1 MDGDKESDVGNCK
14 AGRPM
19 KVYIK
24 GKEPVRNWLTMAKE
38 EWDFTPGVSPS
49 EKGESIR
56 FAVRLLYG
64 DGKLRLQWIND
75 QIQDLKLEKQMED
88 MRFQRRLEVLS
99 AERALVNSMS
109 ETFAKVRRDY
119 PMFAFRKMME
129 KSFNDNIYPNPQYY
143 SIVWGITCDIDKVNQ
158 DRQDMR
164 FEFYDKQTQ
173 GWESKYNVKKGPHG
187 KQEDDLVLEMIN
199 KGLGDRL
206 TGANSPG
213 NTL

>member
-1 MDGDKESDVGNCK
+1 MDEDNENKMGKRSV
-14 AGRPM
+14 GRPM

-24 GKEPVRNWLTMAKE
+24 GKEPVQKPITMAKE
-38 EWDFTPGVSPS
+38 EWDFTPGVTNK

-56 FAVRLLYG
+56 FAARLFYG

-75 QIQDLKLEKQMED
+75 QILDLKLEQESADK
-88 MRFQRRLEVLS
+88 RFQRRLEVLS

-129 KSFNDNIYPNPQYY
+129 KSFDESRSPDPKYY
-143 SIVWGITCDIDKVNQ
+143 SIIWGITCDIDRVNQ

-164 FEFYDKQTQ
+164 YEFEFKQIQ

-187 KQEDDLVLEMIN
+187 KREDEIVLKMIEMIN
-199 KGLGDRL
+199 NGLGDKS
-206 TGANSPG
+206 AEAK
-213 NTL
+213 

>member
-1 MDGDKESDVGNCK
+1 MDGDRKREMEKSSV
-14 AGRPM
+14 GRPH

-24 GKEPVRNWLTMAKE
+24 GKEPVWGNVRMLKE
-38 EWDFTPGVSPS
+38 EWDFTPGATGK
-49 EKGESIR
+49 EKSESIR

-75 QIQDLKLEKQMED
+75 QIQDLKLEQESADK
-88 MRFQRRLEVLS
+88 RFQRRLEVLS
-99 AERALVNSMS
+99 AERELVNSMS

-129 KSFNDNIYPNPQYY
+129 KSFNDNIYPDPKYY

-164 FEFYDKQTQ
+164 YEFDYKRTQ

-187 KQEDDLVLEMIN
+187 KREDEIELEMIEMIN
-199 KGLGDRL
+199 KGMDR
-206 TGANSPG
+206 
-213 NTL
+213 